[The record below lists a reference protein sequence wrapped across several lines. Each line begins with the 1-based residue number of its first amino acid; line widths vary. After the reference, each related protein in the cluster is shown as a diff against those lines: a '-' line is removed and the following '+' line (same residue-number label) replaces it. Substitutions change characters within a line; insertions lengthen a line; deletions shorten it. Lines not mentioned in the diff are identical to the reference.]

1 MNDETLKSDIS
12 KIKVNIFDKTYTFL
26 TDNGVFSKERLD
38 YGTRLL
44 LENLDIAKMEGA
56 VLDLGCG
63 YGAIGII
70 LGSINKNIFIDMVD
84 VNERALFLSRE
95 NIKLNSVK
103 NLSVYE
109 SDGYKN
115 INNEYNYIVTNPP
128 IRVGKEKLREILIGA
143 KEYLKKD
150 GELWFV
156 MRKDHGAK
164 TFQKELE
171 KYYRIDILEKSK
183 GFYIFR
189 CFLHWLFAFYLIVL

>member
-1 MNDETLKSDIS
+1 MNDDTLKSDIS

-189 CFLHWLFAFYLIVL
+189 CFLH

>member
-70 LGSINKNIFIDMVD
+70 LGSINKNISIDMVD

-128 IRVGKEKLREILIGA
+128 IRVGKEKLYEILFKAKDYLLPEGEFWFVIRKDQGA
-143 KEYLKKD
+143 KSAIKDLSCEYIVDVIK
-150 GELWFV
+150 
-156 MRKDHGAK
+156 
-164 TFQKELE
+164 
-171 KYYRIDILEKSK
+171 KSK
-183 GFYIFR
+183 GFFIIR
-189 CFLHWLFAFYLIVL
+189 LISR

>member
-1 MNDETLKSDIS
+1 MSHYFMNDETLKSDIS

-189 CFLHWLFAFYLIVL
+189 CFLH

>member
-128 IRVGKEKLREILIGA
+128 IREGKEKLREILIGA

-189 CFLHWLFAFYLIVL
+189 CFLH

>member
-1 MNDETLKSDIS
+1 MSHYFMNDDTLKSDIS

-189 CFLHWLFAFYLIVL
+189 CFLH